1 MKKGI
6 ALLALIMLLTSISYA
21 TFPEGYHNP
30 DQVEEFIFAL
40 QDSANVLGVGNRM
53 AIDTIGYSQ
62 QNQWPIYAIKV
73 SDDATIER
81 DCTVVVM
88 FGPLH
93 AEEVSGVELVL
104 SMLEETVLGQRSAVR
119 YRRESLD
126 MYFIP
131 SMNPEGMGIVY
142 GTHPYCNDGIGTD
155 GPDVSFRK
163 NCRLNP
169 DDGYFRYDNDH
180 YWGYDSSGID
190 LNRNFDINWFHG
202 DTLYHFLATQ
212 RERFDYLAGS
222 TPFSEAEMQYVRDFI
237 QEKKPYMS
245 ATFHT
250 SRTGNFSLKVMYP
263 WDWGL
268 DHDKQAPDSLLFKDV
283 ALRFAELCSGN
294 SIPPFAP
301 APSGGRNGKMHDWMY
316 AEGGWLNMQTELR
329 SIQPP
334 RDSLDNWI
342 EEYKQ
347 GTYYLMDRAYGSYD
361 IQGSTGQLKLLVVD
375 EQGNPLEAE
384 VIVPTRQCG
393 YFKPRMTRPETGTYR
408 RPFLQGNYEVV
419 VSAFGYVSDTT
430 TYAVPEQGIAGY
442 TVTLERMPH
451 HLVHLGLFDGNDP
464 DNMSHLS
471 GTMVVH
477 HDWGID
483 TLEVN
488 DGYMLRR
495 WPAGDYTIE
504 AWADGYIPYRE
515 TVTVSDTTVF
525 RANLVSA
532 NDIWRDGFEDHTLP
546 DRWTYDGDFVWA
558 HAGYDKKEGVASLKS
573 GGPSLM
579 LSNDVAGTLYLDIDM
594 PETDESVALTG
605 WRCFELEPDYD
616 FCTVEISVDGDDW
629 EELEVLNGFSRW
641 QPFFYDLRP
650 YLDANSVEIRWTLA
664 MDHSNDD
671 RGLFLDEVALV
682 SNAVFEAPEI
692 DAKLPGTFALE
703 NAYPNPFN
711 PTTMLTYS
719 VAANAPVTL
728 KVYDVL
734 GREVMTAFDG
744 IRNAGQ
750 YRLEL
755 DMSSFA
761 TGIYFVR
768 MDAPSFQQAQK
779 LVLVK

>member
-1 MKKGI
+1 MNKSI
-6 ALLALIMLLTSISYA
+6 VLVLVLLLFASISLA
-21 TFPEGYHNP
+21 DWPEGYHNP
-30 DQVEEFIFAL
+30 QQIEDFIFAL
-40 QDSANVLGVGNRM
+40 QDSANELGIGNRM
-53 AIDTIGYSQ
+53 QIDTIGYSQ
-62 QNQWPIYAIKV
+62 QNQWPIYAVKV
-73 SDDATIER
+73 ADDATIER
-81 DCTVVVM
+81 DCTAVLFIGQV
-88 FGPLH
+88 H

-104 SMLEETVLGQRSAVR
+104 NMIENCIFNQRYAYR
-119 YRRESLD
+119 NRREYLD

-131 SMNPEGMGIVY
+131 TANPEGMGIVF
-142 GTHPYCNDGIGTD
+142 GTHPYCNDGIGTEGYD
-155 GPDVSFRK
+155 RTFRK
-163 NCRLNP
+163 NCRINP
-169 DDGYFRYDNDH
+169 LEEYFRYCISVDGD
-180 YWGYDSSGID
+180 DSSGVDI
-190 LNRNFDINWFHG
+190 NRNFNLNFFRS
-202 DTLYHFLATQ
+202 DTLYDTLMH
-212 RERFDYLAGS
+212 RGEIFDYYRGPS
-222 TPFSEAEMQYVRDFI
+222 PCSEAETQAIVDYISSLKPQY
-237 QEKKPYMS
+237 S
-245 ATFHT
+245 ATYHT
-250 SRTGNFSLKVMYP
+250 SRSTLFSMHIMYP

-268 DHDKQAPDSLLFKDV
+268 EHDKQAPDSLLLKDT
-283 ALRFAELCSGN
+283 AIRFAELCSGN
-294 SIPPFAP
+294 LILPFRP
-301 APSGGRNGKMHDWMY
+301 APSGRRDSKMHDWMY
-316 AEGGWLNMQTELR
+316 AEGGWINMQTELR
-329 SIQPP
+329 CIQPP
-334 RDSLDNWI
+334 IDSLRRWI

-347 GTYYLMDRAYGSYD
+347 GAYYLMDRAYGSYD
-361 IQGSTGQLKLLVVD
+361 IEGSTGQLKLLVQD
-375 EQGNPLEAE
+375 EAGNPIHAE
-384 VIVPTRQCG
+384 VMVPSLHCG
-393 YFKPRMTRPETGTYR
+393 YFKPRMTKPETGTYR

-532 NDIWRDGFEDHTLP
+532 NDIWRDGFEEHTLP

-579 LSNDVAGTLYLDIDM
+579 LLNNVTGTLYLDIDM

-616 FCTVEISVDGDDW
+616 FCTVEISVDDGDW
-629 EELEVLNGFSRW
+629 EELEILNGFSRW

-650 YLDANSVEIRWTLA
+650 YLDANSVEIRWTIA

-719 VAANAPVTL
+719 VAANVPVTL
-728 KVYDVL
+728 KVFDVL

-768 MDAPSFQQAQK
+768 MDAPGFQQVKK